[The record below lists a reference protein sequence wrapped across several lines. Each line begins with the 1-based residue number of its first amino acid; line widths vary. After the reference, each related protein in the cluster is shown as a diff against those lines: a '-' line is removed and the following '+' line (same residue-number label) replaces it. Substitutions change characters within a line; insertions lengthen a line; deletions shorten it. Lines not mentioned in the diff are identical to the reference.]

1 MIDITRFG
9 VRPTQKIANMV
20 VTLLAEE
27 RKHICDEIRLK
38 ADHSYFGYMGK
49 TEKGY
54 YTIYTGDLERIEKG
68 E

>member
-1 MIDITRFG
+1 MINITRFG
-9 VRPTQKIANMV
+9 VRPTQKIADMV

-38 ADHSYFGYMGK
+38 ADYSRFGYMGK

-54 YTIYTGDLERIEKG
+54 YTMYAGDLEQIEKG